1 MIKMGHKK
9 RAQVA
14 WYGSDMVVRLVDG
27 GGRMIFFFVS
37 SEFHG
42 EKPKLVLCSQ
52 SVIFKGY
59 LSIMDYPKHITDFI
73 SATTSSKALTRER
86 ELVSQPKL
94 FFSNSAWK

>member
-27 GGRMIFFFVS
+27 EGRMIFFFVS

-42 EKPKLVLCSQ
+42 EKPEFDCVVTVL
-52 SVIFKGY
+52 Y
-59 LSIMDYPKHITDFI
+59 LK
-73 SATTSSKALTRER
+73 
-86 ELVSQPKL
+86 
-94 FFSNSAWK
+94 N

>member
-14 WYGSDMVVRLVDG
+14 WYGSDMVWLVNG

-42 EKPKLVLCSQ
+42 EKPKLVLCSH
-52 SVIFKGY
+52 SIIFEGY
-59 LSIMDYPKHITDFI
+59 
-73 SATTSSKALTRER
+73 
-86 ELVSQPKL
+86 
-94 FFSNSAWK
+94 

>member
-42 EKPKLVLCSQ
+42 ETPKLVLCSH

-59 LSIMDYPKHITDFI
+59 
-73 SATTSSKALTRER
+73 
-86 ELVSQPKL
+86 
-94 FFSNSAWK
+94 